1 MPSSKPSIPGGLP
14 AIAKVAF
21 TEHALPAGKALTPAD
36 YLKKILTARV
46 YDVAVESALEPA
58 KTLSLRLNNTV
69 LLKREDPQPVFSFKL
84 RGAYNKMAH
93 LSPAQLEK
101 GVICASAGNHAQGV
115 AMSARKLGARAV
127 IVMPVTTPQLKVDAV
142 RGWGGEVVLHGDSYS
157 DAYAHSVML
166 QQQQGLTFVHPF
178 DDPDVIAGQGTIAM
192 EILRQ
197 LQTLGS
203 RRLDAVFVA
212 IGGGG
217 LISGVANYIKAVR
230 PEIKVIGVQM
240 NDSDA
245 MIQSVN
251 AKERVL
257 LPDVGLFSDGT
268 AVKLVGE
275 ETFRISSELVD
286 EFMTVD
292 TDAVCAAIK
301 DVFVDT
307 RSIVEPA
314 GALAVAAIKQYV
326 AQHNTRGE
334 TYAAILCGANMNFDR
349 LRFVAER
356 AEVGEEREALFA
368 VTIPEERGSFR
379 RFCELID
386 KLPGGPRSV
395 TEFNYRI
402 SDNRVAHVFVGLTTS
417 AKGES
422 GKIAAQFTRDG
433 FKALDLTHDE
443 LAKEHIRHMVGGH
456 SALSKDERLLRF
468 VFPERPGALMKFLS
482 LMRPGW
488 NISLFHY
495 RNQGADYGRILVG
508 LQVPQ
513 ADNGAFREFLD
524 TLGYP
529 HVEETANP
537 AYRLFLQ
544 S

>member
-1 MPSSKPSIPGGLP
+1 MTSSQPHSP
-14 AIAKVAF
+14 AQQ
-21 TEHALPAGKALTPAD
+21 ALSPFD

-46 YDVAVESALEPA
+46 YDVAVESDLQVA
-58 KTLSLRLNNTV
+58 KSLSRRLHNRV
-69 LLKREDPQPVFSFKL
+69 LLKREDQQPVFSFKL
-84 RGAYNKMAH
+84 RGAYNKMA
-93 LSPAQLEK
+93 QLNAEQLGR

-115 AMSARKLGARAV
+115 AMSASKLGARAV
-127 IVMPVTTPQLKVDAV
+127 VVMPTTTPQLKVDAV
-142 RGWGGEVVLHGDSYS
+142 KTLGGEVVLSGESYS
-157 DAYAHSVML
+157 DAYEHAARL
-166 QQQQGLTFVHPF
+166 QKEEGLTFVHPF

-197 LQTLGS
+197 LQPLGS
-203 RRLDAVFVA
+203 NRLDAVFVA

-230 PEIKVIGVQM
+230 PDIKVIGVQM

-245 MIQSVN
+245 MVQSVAN
-251 AKERVL
+251 HQRVT

-275 ETFRISSELVD
+275 ETFRVASNLVD
-286 EFMTVD
+286 DYILVD

-301 DVFVDT
+301 DIFVDT

-326 AQHNTRGE
+326 NKHKTKGE

-368 VTIPEERGSFR
+368 VTIPEERGSFK
-379 RFCELID
+379 RFCEVVGT
-386 KLPGGPRSV
+386 LPGGARSV

-402 SDNRVAHVFVGLTTS
+402 SDASRAHVFVGLTTNGR
-417 AKGES
+417 GES
-422 GKIAAQFTRDG
+422 EKIAKNFIKHG
-433 FKALDLTHDE
+433 FDALDLTHDE
-443 LAKEHIRHMVGGH
+443 LAKEHLRHLVGGH
-456 SALSKDERLLRF
+456 SSLAQDERLMRF
-468 VFPERPGALMKFLS
+468 TFPERPGALLKFLS
-482 LMRPGW
+482 LMQPHW

-508 LQVPQ
+508 MQVP
-513 ADNGAFREFLD
+513 AEDAAEFEQFLKTLD
-524 TLGYP
+524 YP
-529 HVEETANP
+529 YVEETLNP

-544 S
+544 AGSKA

>member
-1 MPSSKPSIPGGLP
+1 MTSKQSLP
-14 AIAKVAF
+14 
-21 TEHALPAGKALTPAD
+21 LTPAD

-46 YDVAVESALEPA
+46 YDVATESPLEPA
-58 KTLSLRLNNTV
+58 VLLSKRLNNTI
-69 LLKREDPQPVFSFKL
+69 LLKREDQQPVRSFKL
-84 RGAYNKMAH
+84 RGAYNKMSQ
-93 LSPAQLEK
+93 LSLLQLAK

-115 AMSARKLGARAV
+115 ALSASKLGTRAV
-127 IVMPVTTPQLKVDAV
+127 IVMPTTTPQVKVDAV
-142 RGWGGEVVLHGDSYS
+142 RGFGGEVVLHGDSYS
-157 DAYAHSVML
+157 DAYDHALTL
-166 QQQQGLTFVHPF
+166 QKQQGLTFVHPF

-192 EILRQ
+192 EMLRQ
-197 LQTLGS
+197 VQTLVGKGS
-203 RRLDAVFVA
+203 GKPGAAGCRLDAVFVA

-217 LISGVANYIKAVR
+217 LVSGVANYIKAVDPR
-230 PEIKVIGVQM
+230 IKVIGVQM

-245 MIQSVN
+245 MMQSV
-251 AKERVL
+251 AAQKRL
-257 LPDVGLFSDGT
+257 TLADVGLFSDGT

-275 ETFRISSELVD
+275 ETFRIASGLVD

-301 DVFVDT
+301 DIFVDT

-326 AQHNTRGE
+326 AANKTKGE

-368 VTIPEERGSFR
+368 VTIPEARGSFKQ
-379 RFCELID
+379 FCELIGE
-386 KLPGGPRSV
+386 LPGGPRNV
-395 TEFNYRI
+395 TEFNYRM
-402 SDNRVAHVFVGLTTS
+402 SDSEKAHVFVGLTTQG
-417 AKGES
+417 KGES
-422 GKIAAQFTRDG
+422 AKIASNFSLQG
-433 FKALDLTHDE
+433 FQTLDLTHDE

-456 SALSKDERLLRF
+456 SALSRDERLLRF

-508 LQVPQ
+508 LQVPV
-513 ADNGAFREFLD
+513 ADDKAFAKFLK

-537 AYRLFLQ
+537 VYRMFLQ
-544 S
+544 Q

>member
-1 MPSSKPSIPGGLP
+1 MTAKNLKPS
-14 AIAKVAF
+14 
-21 TEHALPAGKALTPAD
+21 D
-36 YLKKILTARV
+36 YLKKILIARV
-46 YDVAVESALEPA
+46 YDVATESALEPA
-58 KTLSLRLNNTV
+58 QNLSKRLHNTV
-69 LLKREDPQPVFSFKL
+69 LLKREDQQPVHSFKL
-84 RGAYNKMAH
+84 RGAYNKMAQ
-93 LSPAQLEK
+93 LSPAQLKK

-115 AMSARKLGARAV
+115 ALGASKLGCRAV
-127 IVMPVTTPQLKVDAV
+127 IVMPTTTPQMKIEAV
-142 RGWGGEVVLHGDSYS
+142 KALGGEVVLVGDSYS
-157 DAYAHSVML
+157 DAFKHATLLEKKM
-166 QQQQGLTFVHPF
+166 GMTFVHPF
-178 DDPDVIAGQGTIAM
+178 DDPEVIAGQGTIAM
-192 EILRQ
+192 EMLRQ
-197 LQTLGS
+197 HQG
-203 RRLDAVFVA
+203 RLDAVFVA

-245 MIQSVN
+245 MIQSVS
-251 AKERVL
+251 AKKRVTL
-257 LPDVGLFSDGT
+257 NDVGLFSDGT

-275 ETFRISSELVD
+275 ETFRVTRGLVD
-286 EFMTVD
+286 DYMTVD

-326 AQHNTRGE
+326 AKHKTKGE

-356 AEVGEEREALFA
+356 AEVGEEREAIFA
-368 VTIPEERGSFR
+368 VTIPEERGSFK
-379 RFCELID
+379 RFCELIGN
-386 KLPGGPRSV
+386 LPGGPRNV

-402 SDNRVAHVFVGLTTS
+402 SDAAKAHVFVGLTTEG
-417 AKGES
+417 AGES
-422 GKIAAQFTRDG
+422 TQISNNFKKHG
-433 FKALDLTHDE
+433 FENLDLTHDD

-456 SALSKDERLLRF
+456 TSLAQNERLMRF
-468 VFPERPGALMKFLS
+468 VFPERPGALLKFLN

-508 LQVPQ
+508 LQVPEK
-513 ADNGAFREFLD
+513 DDKAFDKFLS

-529 HVEETANP
+529 WVEETLNP

-544 S
+544 QSA

>member
-1 MPSSKPSIPGGLP
+1 MSTKYL
-14 AIAKVAF
+14 K
-21 TEHALPAGKALTPAD
+21 PAD

-46 YDVAVESALEPA
+46 YDVAVETALEPA
-58 KTLSLRLNNTV
+58 KNLSRRLHNKI
-69 LLKREDPQPVFSFKL
+69 LLKREDQQPVHSFKL
-84 RGAYNKMAH
+84 RGAYNKMAQ
-93 LSPAQLEK
+93 LSVEQLRK

-115 AMSARKLGARAV
+115 ALGAHKLGSRAV
-127 IVMPVTTPQLKVDAV
+127 IVMPTTTPQLKIDAV
-142 RGWGGEVVLHGDSYS
+142 KALGGEVVLHGDSYS
-157 DAYAHSVML
+157 DAHAHAVAL
-166 QQQQGLTFVHPF
+166 EKKNGLTFVHPF

-197 LQTLGS
+197 LQGLGS
-203 RRLDAVFVA
+203 DELDAVFVA

-245 MIQSVN
+245 MMQSVAAN
-251 AKERVL
+251 KRVTL
-257 LPDVGLFSDGT
+257 GDVGLFSDGT
-268 AVKLVGE
+268 AVKLVGS
-275 ETFRISSELVD
+275 ETFRVTRQLVD
-286 EFMTVD
+286 EFITVD

-326 AQHNTRGE
+326 AKHKTKGE

-368 VTIPEERGSFR
+368 VTIPEERGSFK
-379 RFCELID
+379 RFCELIGS
-386 KLPGGPRSV
+386 LPGGPRNV

-402 SDNRVAHVFVGLTTS
+402 SDSARAHVFVGLTTHG
-417 AKGES
+417 KGES
-422 GKIAAQFTRDG
+422 PKIAANFKRHG
-433 FKALDLTHDE
+433 FEALDLTHDD

-456 SALSKDERLLRF
+456 STLAKDERLLRF
-468 VFPERPGALMKFLS
+468 IFPERPGALMKFLS

-508 LQVPQ
+508 IQVP
-513 ADNGAFREFLD
+513 AAETKSFDRFLA

-529 HVEETANP
+529 HVEETHNP
-537 AYRLFLQ
+537 VYRMFLQ
-544 S
+544 T